1 FFLDR
6 QLGRYKMAG
15 ALRKAG
21 LKIEIYDD
29 HFAQNAEDPEWLT
42 ACGKKNWI
50 VVTRDERIRY
60 RVARGRRSD
69 ARKCERSSWQ
79 RRAIYEQKCWQR
91 FLLRRSRKFVE
102 L

>member
-1 FFLDR
+1 
-6 QLGRYKMAG
+6 MAG

-21 LKIEIYDD
+21 LNIEIHDD
-29 HFAQNAEDPEWLT
+29 HFAQSAEDPEWLT

-50 VVTRDERIRY
+50 VITRDAFDI
-60 RVARGRRSD
+60 VHPRGRRSD
-69 ARKCERSSWQ
+69 ARKCERSFWQ

-91 FLLRRSRKFVE
+91 FFSTRSRKFVE